1 MKKIIIITGL
11 TASGKSELADSTAKK
26 YNGAII
32 SADSVQI
39 YKGLDIGSAK
49 ESIDVRKQIP
59 HYLIDIK
66 NFDEDYDVGQFVLDC
81 ENAINNIISN
91 GQLPIVVGGTG
102 LYIKAL
108 INGFNLGEN
117 RANLIFR
124 EKYER
129 LANEFG
135 KDYVWNELYK
145 LNPEKAKS
153 VHPNNL
159 KRVIRYLELELN
171 KYDENT
177 QSVQSGCNASG
188 NKSGILNKFKVL
200 KLAIID
206 DRNVIYDK
214 INKRVD
220 RMIEQG
226 LEKEMSNL
234 IRNGATRNTHSTNSI
249 GYKEWFDYFE
259 GKQDYQTTVNLIK
272 QHSRNYCKRQ
282 FTFLKTIPDLTFCT
296 KSEAEEKIKEFMND

>member
-11 TASGKSELADSTAKK
+11 TASGKSELAITTAKK

-39 YKGLDIGSAK
+39 YRGLDIGSAK
-49 ESIDVRKQIP
+49 ENIDIRKQIP

-66 NFDEDYDVGQFVLDC
+66 NFDEDYDVGQFVIDC
-81 ENAINNIISN
+81 ENAINDIISR

-108 INGFNLGEN
+108 VNGYNLGEKK
-117 RANLIFR
+117 ANLKFR
-124 EKYER
+124 EKYEK
-129 LANEFG
+129 LAVQFG
-135 KDYVWNELYK
+135 RDYVWNELYK
-145 LNPEKAKS
+145 INPEKAKS

-159 KRVIRYLELELN
+159 KRVIRYLELEL
-171 KYDENT
+171 D
-177 QSVQSGCNASG
+177 
-188 NKSGILNKFKVL
+188 KSNNDHFDSKQKTKNILYQFDVL

-206 DRNVIYDK
+206 EREVIYDK

-220 RMIEQG
+220 KMIELG
-226 LEKEMSNL
+226 LEEEVHSL
-234 IRNGATRNTHSTNSI
+234 IKSGATRNMHSINSI

-259 GKQDYQTTVNLIK
+259 GKQNYNTTINLIK

-282 FTFLKTIPDLTFCT
+282 LTFLKTIDNLIFCT
-296 KSEAEEKIKEFMND
+296 KTEAEEKIKEFMND

>member
-11 TASGKSELADSTAKK
+11 TASGKSELAIATAKK

-49 ESIDVRKQIP
+49 ESIDIRKQIP

-66 NFDEDYDVGQFVLDC
+66 NFDEDYNVGQFITDC
-81 ENAINNIISN
+81 EQAIKDIIAN
-91 GQLPIVVGGTG
+91 GKLPIIVGGTG

-108 INGFNLGEN
+108 INGYDLGEKKSDSK
-117 RANLIFR
+117 FR
-124 EKYER
+124 DKYEN
-129 LANEFG
+129 LAKEFG
-135 KDYVWNELYK
+135 NDYVWNELYK

-159 KRVIRYLELELN
+159 KRVIRYLELDMFS
-171 KYDENT
+171 KI
-177 QSVQSGCNASG
+177 QSDKTHIT
-188 NKSGILNKFKVL
+188 KSILNNFDVL

-206 DRNVIYDK
+206 ERDIIYDK

-220 RMIEQG
+220 KMIELG
-226 LEKEMSNL
+226 LEEEVKNL
-234 IRNGATRNTHSTNSI
+234 IKSGATRNMHSTNSI
-249 GYKEWFDYFE
+249 GYKEWFDYFD
-259 GKQDYQTTVNLIK
+259 GKQSYDDTIKLIK

-282 FTFLKTIPDLTFCT
+282 LTFLKTIDNLVFCKKT
-296 KSEAEEKIKEFMND
+296 EAEEKIKEFMND